1 MKNIKIEN
9 LKYREY
15 KYYKIIYKYNIIKK
29 CLKENNFILFFYYNF
44 LNPKQR
50 IELQKKIE
58 KNNLKILII
67 KKKSNLNSLMN
78 KKFKFLNNLLNNN
91 ILIIYDKNNEIVDKK
106 IIKELLNI
114 KNITLAGAL
123 WDKKLYRP
131 SIIKYYSNINDNIKV
146 NLIFNIKNN
155 LNKLKQTLSNLNK
168 N

>member
-29 CLKENNFILFFYYNF
+29 CLKKNNFILFFYYNF

-123 WDKKLYRP
+123 
-131 SIIKYYSNINDNIKV
+131 
-146 NLIFNIKNN
+146 
-155 LNKLKQTLSNLNK
+155 
-168 N
+168 